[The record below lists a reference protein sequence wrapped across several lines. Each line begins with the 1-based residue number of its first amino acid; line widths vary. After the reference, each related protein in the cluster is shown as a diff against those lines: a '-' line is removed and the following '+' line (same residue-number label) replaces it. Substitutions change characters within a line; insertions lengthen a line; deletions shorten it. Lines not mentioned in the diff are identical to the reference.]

1 MASGVVFVHG
11 AVNEGFGG
19 ERGER
24 GKEERED
31 KIAVKVGKR

>member
-1 MASGVVFVHG
+1 MRGLVG
-11 AVNEGFGG
+11 K
-19 ERGER
+19 GER